1 MKNKIKTTSFWLG
14 IGGSVVIIISCLS
27 NLFGFEICT
36 EAIESIVVSVC
47 SILVFM
53 GIITKKSDNDSGCM
67 SKDELIADIEN
78 FKKDDE
84 K

>member
-14 IGGSVVIIISCLS
+14 IGGSIIIVISSLS

-36 EAIESIVVSVC
+36 DAIENIIVSVC
-47 SILVFM
+47 SALVLL
-53 GIITKKSDNDSGCM
+53 GIITKKTEQDSNNIT
-67 SKDELIADIEN
+67 KDELIADIEN
-78 FKKDDE
+78 FKNDD